1 MHENALPYPQKSH
14 RKEVRIP
21 RPSAQLAEF
30 VGIMIGDGGINNN
43 WQANITLNSVADA
56 EYIPFV
62 VSLCEQLF
70 RTIPAVRKRKTR
82 NAVIVSLASTTIV
95 DFLVELGLPRGNKLK
110 QGLCIPS
117 WILQKKAYRIV
128 CVRGLMDTDGG
139 LYIHK
144 HTISQKVYRNIGLC
158 FTSYSPKLIG
168 QVATIFE
175 EFGIMP
181 HISGT
186 GRNIYL
192 YSERDVSKYLD
203 IFGTS
208 NRRISSVYE
217 KWRGD

>member
-1 MHENALPYPQKSH
+1 
-14 RKEVRIP
+14 
-21 RPSAQLAEF
+21 
-30 VGIMIGDGGINNN
+30 
-43 WQANITLNSVADA
+43 
-56 EYIPFV
+56 
-62 VSLCEQLF
+62 
-70 RTIPAVRKRKTR
+70 
-82 NAVIVSLASTTIV
+82 
-95 DFLVELGLPRGNKLK
+95 
-110 QGLCIPS
+110 
-117 WILQKKAYRIV
+117 
-128 CVRGLMDTDGG
+128 MDTDGG

-208 NRRISSVYE
+208 NRRILSVYE